1 MADLIVYDENLI
13 QLVKDIMVVQGDEC
27 RENCFSK
34 VSSGSWEKMLM
45 KKENKVKKKLEWK

>member
-1 MADLIVYDENLI
+1 MHIHVKGMDVNLKRVADLIVYDENLI

-34 VSSGSWEKMLM
+34 VSSGS
-45 KKENKVKKKLEWK
+45 